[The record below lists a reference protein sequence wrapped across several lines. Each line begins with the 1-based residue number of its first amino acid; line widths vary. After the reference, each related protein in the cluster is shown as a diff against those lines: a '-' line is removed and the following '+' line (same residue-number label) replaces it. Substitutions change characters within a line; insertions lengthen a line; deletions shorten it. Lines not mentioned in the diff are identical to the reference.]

1 MSNAVE
7 CIRCHAQMEVG
18 YMLDANHSGYQQ
30 QNWYP
35 GEPTPSVW
43 MGLKLAKDQVLPVS
57 TFKCQSCGYLESYAI
72 TQSQDGLLASGRGP
86 RLWQLLAV
94 LIGLGL
100 AFLGVVFLTRVK

>member
-1 MSNAVE
+1 
-7 CIRCHAQMEVG
+7 
-18 YMLDANHSGYQQ
+18 
-30 QNWYP
+30 
-35 GEPTPSVW
+35 
-43 MGLKLAKDQVLPVS
+43 
-57 TFKCQSCGYLESYAI
+57 LESYAI